1 MFSSPTAFMFYA
13 IFVVILVVTYLAIR
27 REWLSTGI
35 VAGLS
40 VVGSVISM
48 LLVSLSQGNAMFQAI
63 VVSLGMGIV
72 FSLATVAMAL
82 FFHTNEMREQ
92 RMQGD
97 LSTPAGDTE

>member
-1 MFSSPTAFMFYA
+1 MLSSPTSFIFYA

-27 REWLSTGI
+27 REWVATGLI
-35 VAGLS
+35 AGMS

-63 VVSLGMGIV
+63 VVSLGIGIV

-82 FFHTNEMREQ
+82 FFHTNEMREH
-92 RMQGD
+92 RIQGE
-97 LSTPAGDTE
+97 LSTDTE